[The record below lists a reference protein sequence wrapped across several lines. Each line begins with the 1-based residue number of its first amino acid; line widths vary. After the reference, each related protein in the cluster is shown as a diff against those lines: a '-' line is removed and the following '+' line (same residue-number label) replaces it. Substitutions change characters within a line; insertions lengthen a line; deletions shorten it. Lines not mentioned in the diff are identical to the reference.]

1 MNHRSV
7 TIFGSFEAVE
17 EEDEKRAA
25 LDRLMTHVVPGRA
38 PDAPRPA
45 SDAPRPASDQE
56 LKATAVLRIPIQ
68 EASAKVRA
76 GHPIDDEAD
85 HALSVWAGIV
95 PLGLAIGAAES
106 DPLLPDGIPV
116 PDAVKNY
123 RRPVGK

>member
-1 MNHRSV
+1 
-7 TIFGSFEAVE
+7 
-17 EEDEKRAA
+17 
-25 LDRLMTHVVPGRA
+25 MTHVVPGRA